1 MWSIIAVMAA
11 LVMLAVAAYAADAS
25 AAEPAAGAGSGPR
38 WPGPGESLRPETHEL
53 PQILI
58 VAAVNFRA
66 KNDPEVQ
73 TLLDKAIAD
82 LQVVQ
87 QDEAARLLAF
97 QQLVQAERGSD
108 ADAIHKA
115 RDGVNS
121 ANVKL
126 GADTRQFYQQDVGPL
141 RKRVRELIARGASTP
156 ETGAPATVSSAAA
169 SGK

>member
-1 MWSIIAVMAA
+1 M
-11 LVMLAVAAYAADAS
+11 
-25 AAEPAAGAGSGPR
+25 
-38 WPGPGESLRPETHEL
+38 

-58 VAAVNFRA
+58 VAAVNLRA

-73 TLLDKAIAD
+73 ALLDKAIAD

-87 QDEAARLLAF
+87 TDEAARLIAF
-97 QQLVQAERGSD
+97 QQLVQAERGGN
-108 ADAIHKA
+108 ADAIQKA

-126 GADTRQFYQQDVGPL
+126 VAHARQFNQEDVGPL
-141 RKRVRELIARGASTP
+141 RKRVRELIARGAPTP
-156 ETGAPATVSSAAA
+156 EAGAPATVSSAAT